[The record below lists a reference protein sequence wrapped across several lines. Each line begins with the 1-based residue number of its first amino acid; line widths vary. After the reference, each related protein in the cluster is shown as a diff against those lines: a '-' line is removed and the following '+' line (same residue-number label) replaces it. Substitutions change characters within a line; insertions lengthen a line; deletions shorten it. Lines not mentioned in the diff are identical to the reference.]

1 MQELNSDWN
10 LGHETTSGLLSF
22 LFYLLMTH
30 PEAYSKLQ
38 QEIDTVVGKGP
49 IKVEHLG
56 KLLYVKA
63 SLREALR
70 LHPPAAVWGV
80 TPLLNDDKDSD
91 EHIVLANKYAIRQN
105 QTVLV
110 LTPGLHRD
118 PAAFG
123 DDAEEFKPE
132 RMLDDSFQALPK
144 NCWKVGHGFDNV
156 YEYKLANFCSRLEM
170 ALEHV

>member
-1 MQELNSDWN
+1 MQELNPARN
-10 LGHETTSGLLSF
+10 IGHETTSGLLSF

-38 QEIDTVVGKGP
+38 QEVDNVVGKGP

-91 EHIVLANKYAIRQN
+91 EHIVLANKWAIRQN
-105 QTVLV
+105 QTVLI
-110 LTPGLHRD
+110 LTPALHRD

-123 DDAEEFKPE
+123 DDADEFKPE

-144 NCWKVGHGFDNV
+144 NCWKVGRGVYDV
-156 YEYKLANFCSRLEM
+156 YESKLANVL
-170 ALEHV
+170 